1 MPAPQIVPTAEGKFA
16 AAIGFEAVGTYD
28 TYEDAM
34 FALEFV
40 LCRKDAGQQVRNN
53 GATQVSSSL
62 REEDRKH
69 WQRVQ
74 RQQFLIDLLAANII
88 DEDQAERARAIA

>member
-1 MPAPQIVPTAEGKFA
+1 
-16 AAIGFEAVGTYD
+16 
-28 TYEDAM
+28 
-34 FALEFV
+34 
-40 LCRKDAGQQVRNN
+40 VRNN